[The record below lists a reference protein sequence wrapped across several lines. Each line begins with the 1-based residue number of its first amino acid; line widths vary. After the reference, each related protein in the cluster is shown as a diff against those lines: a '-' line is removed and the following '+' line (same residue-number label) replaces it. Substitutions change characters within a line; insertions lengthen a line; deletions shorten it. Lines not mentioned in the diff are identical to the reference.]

1 MHRAILR
8 EHSEQS
14 LASKS
19 ALRRTITADQVHQ
32 SINALSGQFRL
43 LYGDLASSRQSCRRR
58 PSRSILLY
66 LRRDCLGRLAITA
79 RCLPD
84 AILASF
90 RSSPRTLS
98 TRPLSTLDGRLIRR
112 ALAVLI
118 GAKAT
123 LLQIPEK
130 VRDNNTSSS
139 LAN

>member
-1 MHRAILR
+1 MHKAILR
-8 EHSEQS
+8 EHSEQP

-19 ALRRTITADQVHQ
+19 ALRRRITADQQ

-43 LYGDLASSRQSCRRR
+43 LYDDLASSRHSCRRR

-98 TRPLSTLDGRLIRR
+98 ICPLSTLDGRLVCR
-112 ALAVLI
+112 ALVVLI
-118 GAKAT
+118 RAKAT
-123 LLQIPEK
+123 LLQIPER
-130 VRDNNTSSS
+130 VRDNNKSSS
-139 LAN
+139 SAN

>member
-66 LRRDCLGRLAITA
+66 LRRDCLGRLAIT